1 MLAKKLGEMRFNM
14 KLAMITSGFLPVPAT
29 KGGAVENLIENFLR
43 MNEECEDYEIT
54 VFSIYDEKAKEEINK
69 FKNTKCIF
77 IKSNFFVDSLD
88 KSLFF
93 IAKNI
98 LKKKNSHSYRF
109 ICRRL
114 HYLNQVSKYLKKN
127 NYDKVLLEN
136 HPSQYLAL
144 KWRDNYKKYLG
155 KYYYHCHNEFAGTYS
170 CEKIIDK
177 TKRFIC
183 VSQYISESLQNY
195 LKLNVRQSFV
205 LRNGIDEGK
214 FNIKLTSRQEA
225 ELRNKY
231 NIGKDDKILLFTGRI
246 VREKGAKELINALNH
261 VQYKNYKLLIVGA
274 ALNDLNAKTPY
285 ELEIEELVTGMG
297 DRVVFTGF
305 IKYDKIPLLYHIADI
320 AVLPSIWDDPAPLT
334 IIEALLCGLPII
346 TTVSGGI
353 PEYATHGSAILIE
366 RDSNLVENLANEIQA
381 LLVDDVRR
389 KEMSKKSLEVSKDL
403 TLKVY
408 YQNFI
413 KLLQGDNDGR

>member
-1 MLAKKLGEMRFNM
+1 MPIEKLVEMRFKM
-14 KLAMITSGFLPVPAT
+14 KLAMMTSGFLPVPAT

-43 MNEECEDYEIT
+43 MNEEYEDYEIT

-77 IKSNFFVDSLD
+77 IKSNLFVDSLD

-155 KYYYHCHNEFAGTYS
+155 KYYYHCHNEFVGTYG
-170 CEKIIDK
+170 CKDIIDK
-177 TKRFIC
+177 TQKFIC
-183 VSQYISESLQNY
+183 VSNYISESLQTY
-195 LKLNVRQSFV
+195 LKLHSSQFSV
-205 LRNGIDEGK
+205 LRNGIDESK
-214 FNIKLTSRQEA
+214 FNIKLTTAQKV
-225 ELRNKY
+225 ELRNRY
-231 NIGKDDKILLFTGRI
+231 NINKGDKVLIFMGRI
-246 VREKGAKELINALNH
+246 VKEKGVRELITALKQVN
-261 VQYKNYKLLIVGA
+261 YTNYKLLIVGA
-274 ALNDLNAKTPY
+274 ALNDLNAKTSY
-285 ELEIEELVTGMG
+285 EFEIEELVKDMK
-297 DRVVFTGF
+297 DKVIFTGF
-305 IKYDKIPLLYHIADI
+305 IKYTEIPRLYHLADI

-334 IIEALLCGLPII
+334 IIESLTCGLSII

-353 PEYATHGSAILIE
+353 PEYATDGSAILIE
-366 RDSNLVENLANEIQA
+366 RDSKMIEHLAKEINL
-381 LLVDDVRR
+381 LLSDDIKRE
-389 KEMSKKSLEVSKDL
+389 EMSKKAIEASRQL
-403 TLKVY
+403 TLENY
-408 YQNFI
+408 YKNFTN
-413 KLLQGDNDGR
+413 LL